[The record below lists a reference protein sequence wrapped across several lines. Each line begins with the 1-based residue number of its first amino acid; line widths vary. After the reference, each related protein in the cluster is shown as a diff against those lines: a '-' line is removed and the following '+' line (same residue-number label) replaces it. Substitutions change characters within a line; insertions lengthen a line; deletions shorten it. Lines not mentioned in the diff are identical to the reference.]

1 MPLRNVPITYT
12 IDQQRQEINALAVDV
27 NDIDLGFNERV
38 DDRVAA
44 LLTGGTGV
52 ATSYDDANGSVTISL
67 AFNEFST
74 SSILEGTKLFYTDA
88 RANAAIDAR
97 VSQNFVNNLDIT
109 NVGNLAELS
118 LRLGQTT
125 TVLTALNMNL
135 TEWDTAYSWG
145 DHAAAGYLTSYT
157 ETDNLHS
164 VTSRNAVTSN
174 TINVGS
180 LKTNTITSKLAGDN
194 LGITAA
200 KTIFTNSA
208 SIGTYSTGLTND
220 YGINLD
226 KNGEVTI
233 NHAPD
238 GGGFY
243 LKNAGTTNFFV
254 DRNGKI
260 NGAVNFVTT
269 DGTAGQALTT
279 DGNGQLV
286 WGDGGGANVNI
297 SDGLPTTAVNG
308 DLWWESDS
316 GRLKVYYD
324 NGANPAVWVDASPPL
339 EAETPRSSTKNN
351 VGAVTGS
358 WNTTGTLFADTN
370 GPFNV
375 SLTTTSFDKIRV
387 RLLFGRLSGSPNTQ
401 GHVILERNVGG
412 SVTQIAKVWTGPSQD
427 LPLYFEYIDTHG
439 QTTGTNIVYQINL
452 ELDVAGNRTTG
463 ADATSQLSIE
473 EIN

>member
-52 ATSYDDANGSVTISL
+52 ATSYDDANGSVNISL

-74 SSILEGTKLFYTDA
+74 SAILEGTKLFYTDA

-97 VSQNFVNNLDIT
+97 VNQNFVNNLDIT
-109 NVGNLAELS
+109 SLGNLAQLT
-118 LRLGQTT
+118 LKLGQTT

-194 LGITAA
+194 LGITAS

-226 KNGEVTI
+226 KNGEITI

-339 EAETPRSSTKNN
+339 EAVVPSSDIRNS
-351 VGAVTGS
+351 V
-358 WNTTGTLFADTN
+358 GTLVASNASTTFTDTN
-370 GPFNV
+370 GDFFAEI
-375 SLTTTSFDKIRV
+375 TTTTLDKVKVEVSIGRFFGTAGADGYIDLERIVGGTYTTIFRVWTPQNADGPVSFSFIDEHGEAASTVIRYG
-387 RLLFGRLSGSPNTQ
+387 LRLSLNIAGSRQ
-401 GHVILERNVGG
+401 DGG
-412 SVTQIAKVWTGPSQD
+412 YSQIAAQ
-427 LPLYFEYIDTHG
+427 
-439 QTTGTNIVYQINL
+439 
-452 ELDVAGNRTTG
+452 EL
-463 ADATSQLSIE
+463 
-473 EIN
+473 